1 MFRLTLLLALLV
13 ISELGAQTPT
23 PTPPQPGVNPSAIL
37 LFRAQLPGGVYEA
50 AVQHIVSVSTHEYLV
65 DGAVRVVEMNI
76 DTVGSI
82 LARFYYLEPN
92 TPKPP
97 GGIGAPALEK
107 AQDIFTQ
114 AVDKTGQDAWKKV
127 IKNYPTTT
135 HARTV
140 EYRLQS
146 REDLNK
152 VFSAAEE
159 AFRMQ
164 KAKSV
169 KIE

>member
-1 MFRLTLLLALLV
+1 MFRLTLLLAVLIV
-13 ISELGAQTPT
+13 SDLGAQTPAP
-23 PTPPQPGVNPSAIL
+23 PTPQPGASQSAIP
-37 LFRAQLPGGVYEA
+37 LFRAQLPGGVYEV

-76 DTVGSI
+76 DTAGSI

-92 TPKPP
+92 TPKTP
-97 GGIGAPALEK
+97 GGVGAPALEK
-107 AQDIFTQ
+107 AQEIFTQ

-146 REDLNK
+146 REELNK
-152 VFSAAEE
+152 VFGAAEE

-164 KAKSV
+164 KQKSV